1 MGNKETMVFVFATTT
16 TDKALLL
23 NNNQVSEKMIRISA
37 AEKLNIAVSILTTE
51 DPFGLK
57 PMK

>member
-1 MGNKETMVFVFATTT
+1 MGNEETMVFVFATTT